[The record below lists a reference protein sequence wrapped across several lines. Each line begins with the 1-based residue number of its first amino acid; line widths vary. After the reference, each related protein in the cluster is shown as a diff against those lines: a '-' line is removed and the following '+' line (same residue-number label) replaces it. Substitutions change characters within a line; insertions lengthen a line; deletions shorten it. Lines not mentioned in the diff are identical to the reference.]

1 MGNHSII
8 NIFIQKHLLNTY
20 LSGAGSISDAVNG
33 GMKKIVQSTAIIK
46 VMKILDMFSTEL
58 CIE

>member
-20 LSGAGSISDAVNG
+20 LSGAGSILDAGNG
-33 GMKKIVQSTAIIK
+33 GMKK
-46 VMKILDMFSTEL
+46 
-58 CIE
+58 